1 MFWQQK
7 IILKNTAHTALNDKL
22 SSLNFSIDNN
32 SELYTFCREISKA
45 CFYSEDD
52 LCSSF
57 SLEHISPEKENHLN
71 SIFLLRA
78 SV

>member
-1 MFWQQK
+1 M
-7 IILKNTAHTALNDKL
+7 IKL
-22 SSLNFSIDNN
+22 SSLYFSIDNN
-32 SELYTFCREISKA
+32 SKLYTFCREISKA

-78 SV
+78 SL